1 MRKRDDDMA
10 QVSISQ
16 HVAGN
21 TGQRSVSHSASP
33 ATASVRNHSSQV
45 VVGQPG
51 QPGQQSTTSLN
62 NPAPSV
68 NAPSSAM
75 GQATPG
81 TTPISYAAGERPG
94 TTQQSA
100 IQRPDMGLIQSYTDQ
115 LRSGT
120 IDAGQFSDQLKAYL
134 SQYRDQARGQIQ
146 GVVDDRRNAARQS
159 AAQARQSASQT
170 LSQARQTVNAA
181 TAGLPAGSVPAGADA
196 ALSDAERWL
205 IERESGGDVNAYN
218 PVTTDSGNA
227 FGVGQL
233 TTANRQRIGSALGI
247 DPDTTDYNQQLAMMR
262 YYIQERYGT
271 PEAAMAFW
279 QQNGWY

>member
-1 MRKRDDDMA
+1 
-10 QVSISQ
+10 
-16 HVAGN
+16 
-21 TGQRSVSHSASP
+21 
-33 ATASVRNHSSQV
+33 
-45 VVGQPG
+45 
-51 QPGQQSTTSLN
+51 
-62 NPAPSV
+62 
-68 NAPSSAM
+68 M

-181 TAGLPAGSVPAGADA
+181 TAGLPAGSVPPGADA

-233 TTANRQRIGSALGI
+233 TTANRQRIGAALGI